1 MVSVL
6 VISVASVIVFNR
18 TFDPI
23 VSDIGNVMVEEE
35 LRTIGYR
42 VPLRVGQTRE
52 VFMRSVNALDVV
64 KSTISYLE
72 YNATIVDPYNSYHA
86 ASPVLQVPPGGL
98 VTDAVNSRLFNQEAS
113 GWFRLATTPGQVE
126 SQLNITSSMDNV
138 YRAYMDQYV
147 GLYIGYNRSFVKPG
161 FVEQNI
167 HDMWQHYP
175 YISMESLNTMIY
187 QCQTTLQTVVGYRPS
202 CRIWYSLAV
211 NSNSTIFTPPYIDAT
226 TSRTLITAAINTG
239 IGVVGIDLSITNL
252 QSSLLSG
259 RISTNGEAF
268 IMDADGNAVIRAGLQ
283 RDRVYGIAELIYG
296 FPVGH
301 LLSTYS
307 TEQVSN
313 TSYVFAGDTTYL
325 FYMGVRE
332 TPYIVVY
339 SIPLSD
345 IQATAAALS
354 SVNNDSMT
362 TFLAML
368 ICLGVALLIAVTIIT
383 LLVTYRVARA
393 FRIVTSVLRKIKNGE
408 LHNLDIEMGAIA
420 SDVDRFIRN
429 VNNMIYAFQFGNQA
443 YYNGDMNKALQHY
456 AHGIKLMRSLKNERG
471 MGICY
476 NNIGTTLD
484 QLGNKQQATVEL
496 QRALDNVETML
507 QADNLATEDMAEL
520 KHIKAG
526 RLLNM
531 GIHNANKGDYSTA
544 IEYYQQALPL
554 YEDYPEETA
563 QLQSQMALAYLAVG
577 DRLSADQYIKESVDL
592 AISRRDP
599 SVTNVVMLNKAQFL
613 IRCGEHA
620 EAIQYLEAMLS
631 YNKTI
636 PRLLMTRAA
645 QMLVEAYTSIG
656 NTTQADLVRAKIPTT
671 RSQVSIQTDIVL
683 DQSGSMTWDIDGKF
697 SNIRPSRQKICKD
710 AIMTLIDSVPS
721 NVLFNMWLF
730 DVQTTHYFSNEFGR
744 HAKGYV
750 SRLPRPGGGTN
761 FYSAVRDCLSDIK
774 TRDPTGSTGHVVAA
788 LTDGCTSDVHVAH
801 SIVVQLNHMKHIKLY
816 IITVGDDYDRDGIRD
831 ILSCTDQERD
841 IVVQHLDTKDTNRLT
856 QAFTVEVQQAITSG
870 FVIENL

>member
-6 VISVASVIVFNR
+6 VISVASVIVFNQ

-23 VSDIGNVMVEEE
+23 VNDIGNVMVEVE

-52 VFMRSVNALDVV
+52 VFMRSVNTLDVV
-64 KSTISYLE
+64 KNTINYLE
-72 YNATIVDPYNSYHA
+72 YNATIIDPYNSYHA
-86 ASPVLQVPPGGL
+86 ASPTLQVPPGGM

-138 YRAYMDQYV
+138 YRAYMNQYV
-147 GLYIGYNRSFVKPG
+147 GLYIGYNRSFVKSG
-161 FVEQNI
+161 FVQQNI

-175 YISMESLNTMIY
+175 YISMESLNTMTY
-187 QCQTTLQTVVGYRPS
+187 QCHTTLQTVVGYRPS

-226 TSRTLITAAINTG
+226 TGRTLITAAINTG
-239 IGVVGIDLSITNL
+239 IGVVGIDISITNL

-259 RISTNGEAF
+259 RISTNGDAF
-268 IMDADGNAVIRAGLQ
+268 IMDTEGNAVIRDGLQ
-283 RDRVYGIAELIYG
+283 RDRVYGITELISG

-301 LLSTYS
+301 LLNTYS

-345 IQATAAALS
+345 IQATATALS
-354 SVNNDSMT
+354 NVNNDSMT

-368 ICLGVALLIAVTIIT
+368 ICLGVALLIVVTIIT

-393 FRIVTSVLRKIKNGE
+393 FRVVTNVLRKIKNGE

-420 SDVDRFIRN
+420 SDVDRFIQN

-456 AHGIKLMRSLKNERG
+456 VQGIKLMRSLKNERG

-496 QRALDNVETML
+496 QRALDNVETLL
-507 QADNLATEDMAEL
+507 QTDLAVEDMAEL
-520 KHIKAG
+520 QHIKAG

-544 IEYYQQALPL
+544 IEYYQQSFPL
-554 YEDYPEETA
+554 YKDYPEETA

-577 DRLSADQYIKESVDL
+577 DRLSADQYIRESVDL
-592 AISRRDP
+592 AISQREP

-613 IRCGEHA
+613 IRCGEHT

-631 YNKTI
+631 YNKTM

-645 QMLVEAYTSIG
+645 QILVEAYTSIG
-656 NTTQADLVRAKIPTT
+656 NITQADLVKSKIPTT
-671 RSQVSIQTDIVL
+671 RSQVNIQTDIVL
-683 DQSGSMTWDIDGKF
+683 DHSGSMTWDINGRF
-697 SNIRPSRQKICKD
+697 SNIRPSRQRICKD
-710 AIMTLIDSVPS
+710 AIITLIDSVPA
-721 NVLFNMWLF
+721 NVRFNMWLF
-730 DVQTTHYFSNEFGR
+730 NVHTTHYFSNELGKQ
-744 HAKGYV
+744 AKEYV
-750 SRLPRPGGGTN
+750 SKLPHPGGGTY
-761 FYSAVRDCLSDIK
+761 FYSAVYDCLTDIK
-774 TRDPTGSTGHVVAA
+774 TRDPTSSVGHVVAA
-788 LTDGCTSDVHVAH
+788 LTDGCTNDVDIANN
-801 SIVVQLNHMKHIKLY
+801 IVLQMNQMKHIKLY
-816 IITVGDDYDRDGIRD
+816 IITVGNDYDRLGIQT
-831 ILSCTDQERD
+831 ILSCNDEARD
-841 IVVQHLDTKDTNRLT
+841 IVVQHLDTRDTNRLT
-856 QAFTVEVQQAITSG
+856 QAFTVDVQQAITSG
-870 FVIENL
+870 FMIENL